1 MLPADIAARLKVA
14 PGVIA
19 QRLDAVTVLFA
30 DVVGFTPMAAKLSPE
45 ALVELLNDVFTRFD
59 ALASA
64 HGVEKIKTIG
74 DAYMAVA
81 GVPKPRPDHALAVA
95 ELAIAMCSAIEE
107 ARANTGFDL
116 RLRIGICTGPA
127 VAGVIGTHKFA
138 YDLWGDTVNTAARME
153 SHGVAD
159 GIQVSESTFT
169 ALGAAYRLEPRGLIE
184 IKGKG
189 PMQTWLLRGRA

>member
-59 ALASA
+59 ALASQ

-169 ALGAAYRLEPRGLIE
+169 ALGGAYRFEPRGLIE